1 MIKVKRVSD
10 GKVFTYDNYKDEIRS
25 VVIKPYYIEVLLS
38 DWCLLICP
46 KQDIPLDGFEEGQQL
61 GELL

>member
-10 GKVFTYDNYKDEIRS
+10 GKIFTYDNYKDEIKS
-25 VVIKPYYIEVLLS
+25 AVFKSYYIEVTLFDGSVLV
-38 DWCLLICP
+38 CP
-46 KQDIPLDGFEEGQQL
+46 KQDIPLEGLEEGQQL